1 MVKQLLKGLV
11 YASAVLTISCTQ
23 KESATTTRA
32 PSDAPVRQESSPA
45 VAGNTATVVGKAP
58 TAAAIVILMPE
69 PAARPEALAS
79 ESVVMDQSAQMFLP
93 SVLIA
98 RTGEPVLFTNSDE
111 ELHNINVKN
120 SETREQAFNV
130 AIPTGQTYSH
140 TFARDG
146 FYDVRC
152 DIHPAMSATIVVSS
166 SPFVAVSNGDGHF
179 RFEDVPR
186 GSYTL
191 HVYGG
196 SQPITRAVTVD
207 GPTIKLRINPADGGQ
222 TENCRER
229 FSDPASFPA
238 RADRDHTAEERVH
251 RVIAVGLWR
260 GF

>member
-1 MVKQLLKGLV
+1 MVKGLLTGFV
-11 YASAVLTISCTQ
+11 CASTLLTLSCTK
-23 KESATTTRA
+23 KESSATTRA
-32 PSDAPVRQESSPA
+32 PSDVPVTQQPSPV
-45 VAGNTATVVGKAP
+45 VAGDTATVVGKAP

-69 PAARPEALAS
+69 SAARLEALPS

-98 RTGEPVLFTNSDE
+98 RTGQPVLFTNSDS

-130 AIPTGQTYSH
+130 AIPTGQTYSS

-152 DIHPAMSATIVVSS
+152 DIHTAMSATIVASS
-166 SPFVAVSNGDGHF
+166 SPFVAVSNADGSF
-179 RFEDVPR
+179 RFDDVPR

-196 SQPITRAVTVD
+196 SQPIVISVAVDAATTEVKINTTD
-207 GPTIKLRINPADGGQ
+207 G
-222 TENCRER
+222 
-229 FSDPASFPA
+229 S
-238 RADRDHTAEERVH
+238 
-251 RVIAVGLWR
+251 
-260 GF
+260 